1 VKLAEADEDE
11 QLVTD
16 GTPATGD
23 QQTVSQKCVACEA
36 VLSGVNEESLQ
47 KMKAEQLFEEQENE
61 APERALEQVRE
72 VLDS

>member
-1 VKLAEADEDE
+1 MKLAEADEDE

-36 VLSGVNEESLQ
+36 VLSGFNEESLQ
-47 KMKAEQLFEEQENE
+47 KMKAEQLFEE
-61 APERALEQVRE
+61 
-72 VLDS
+72 